1 MAAVALRTLAL
12 AAALA
17 LLGAA
22 CTGGGGDTLPSGAT
36 GTPGPASTATGAD
49 TTGAASGVPAELI
62 NIFDG
67 DTLLV
72 SLGGAEEEIRLLG
85 INTPEREECFSA
97 EAREVTASLLATAP
111 LSIEVTGERD
121 QFERLLGYVYAGG
134 ALVNQAL
141 LEGGYALVLQND
153 HPRLADFLAAED
165 RAFAAGA
172 GLWAADACG
181 APSPAVLRLVDVEA
195 NPAGPDEDNLNGERV
210 LLANEGAETTDLTG
224 WVLRDESSQNR
235 YRFPDGFSLPSGEE
249 VTVHT
254 GDGADGPADL
264 YWDADGP
271 VWNNGGDTALLL
283 DPAGNVAARLR
294 YRG

>member
-1 MAAVALRTLAL
+1 VALRNLALAVALT
-12 AAALA
+12 

-36 GTPGPASTATGAD
+36 DTSGTPYTATGAD
-49 TTGAASGVPAELI
+49 TTGELPGAPAELI
-62 NIFDG
+62 TIFDG

-72 SLGGAEEEIRLLG
+72 SRGGVEEEIRLLG

-97 EAREVTASLLATAP
+97 EAREATASLLAAAP
-111 LSIEVTGERD
+111 LSIEATGERD
-121 QFERLLGYVYAGG
+121 QFERLLGYAYAGG

-141 LEGGYALVLQND
+141 VEGGYALALQTD
-153 HPRLADFLAAED
+153 HPRLADFLVAED

-181 APSPAVLRLVDVEA
+181 ARSPAVLRLMGIEA
-195 NPAGPDEDNLNGERV
+195 DPAGPDEDDLNGEWV
-210 LLANEGAETTDLTG
+210 LLANEGAETADLTG

-235 YRFPDGFSLPSGEE
+235 YRFPDGFSLPSGKEA
-249 VTVHT
+249 TVHT
-254 GDGADGPADL
+254 GDGADGAADL

-283 DPAGNVAARLR
+283 DPVGNVAARLR
-294 YRG
+294 YSG